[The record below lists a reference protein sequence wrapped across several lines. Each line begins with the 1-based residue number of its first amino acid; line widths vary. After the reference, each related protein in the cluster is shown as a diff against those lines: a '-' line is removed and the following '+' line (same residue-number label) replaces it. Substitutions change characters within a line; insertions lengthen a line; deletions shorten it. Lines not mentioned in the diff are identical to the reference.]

1 MNMDIGGTIKK
12 LRTDRNVTQEEVAEY
27 LDISFQAVSKWETGT
42 TMPDITLMP
51 KLRTFSASG
60 STICFLSIMRMSC
73 SAVGF
78 YFPNS
83 QSDRFLI

>member
-51 KLRTFSASG
+51 KIADFFR
-60 STICFLSIMRMSC
+60 R
-73 SAVGF
+73 
-78 YFPNS
+78 P
-83 QSDRFLI
+83 DRRSVFCRS